1 MRAGGVSVGSGE
13 ERDLT
18 AELSGEASGGSE
30 PVASRRAP
38 RALTLAVLCVTL
50 MIVSLDNTIVNV
62 ALPTLV
68 RELHAS
74 SSQLQWIVDAYAVV
88 LAGLL
93 LVAGSAGDR
102 VGRKWVFMGGL
113 ACFAVGSVAAAYS
126 PTPHW
131 LVAARAVMG
140 AGAAAIMPSTLSI
153 LTNIYRRPGERARAI
168 GIWSGTSGLGI
179 AIGPIVGG
187 WLLAHFWW
195 GSIFFVNLPLAI
207 FGFIAAIWLVPNSR
221 NPSSKRPDHFGA
233 LLSIAGM
240 AALLWGI
247 IEASTR
253 TWTSPLVAIGVAT
266 GLVLLA
272 GFAVWERHCSHPML
286 DLSFFRSR
294 RFSVAIGTMSLVM
307 FALMGLLFVATQYLQ
322 FTLGY
327 TALQSGLRIAP
338 IALVLLVVAPSS
350 SYLVRWI
357 GTKVV
362 VASGMGAVAI
372 GLFLFSRTT
381 VNGSYAD
388 VFPAFM
394 IIGFGTAL
402 VMAPTTESIMGSVP
416 REEAGV
422 ASGTN
427 SASLQL
433 GGALGVA
440 VLGSLLNTRYQDRLT
455 TVLDRYHVPTAAA
468 HYITGSLGG
477 AIAVATKVGGALGHS
492 LVHVANRAFIS
503 GMDLALSIAAIMAVI
518 GAVLVIA
525 LLPARAD
532 RPSPDAAARGERAD
546 VDGGG
551 GARQRNGPKR
561 QRTGAGSENPIRPVK
576 R

>member
-1 MRAGGVSVGSGE
+1 MCAGGVSAGSRQEGE
-13 ERDLT
+13 PTPGDAAATRL
-18 AELSGEASGGSE
+18 E
-30 PVASRRAP
+30 PVASSRAP
-38 RALTLAVLCVTL
+38 RAVTLAVLCVTL
-50 MIVSLDNTIVNV
+50 LIVSLDNTIVNV

-93 LVAGSAGDR
+93 LVAGSVGDR

-113 ACFAVGSVAAAYS
+113 ACFATGSVAAAFS
-126 PTPHW
+126 STPHW
-131 LVAARAVMG
+131 LVGARAVMG

-153 LTNIYRRPGERARAI
+153 LTNIYWRPAERARAI

-207 FGFIAAIWLVPNSR
+207 FGFVAAIWLVPNSH
-221 NPSSKRPDHFGA
+221 NPSSKRPDPIGA
-233 LLSIAGM
+233 VLSVAGM

-247 IEASTR
+247 IQASTR
-253 TWTSPLVAIGVAT
+253 TWASPLVAIGVGT

-272 GFAVWERHCSHPML
+272 GFAAWERHCSHPML

-294 RFSVAIGTMSLVM
+294 RFSVAIGTVSLVI

-327 TALQSGLRIAP
+327 TALQTGLRIAP
-338 IALVLLVVAPSS
+338 IAVILLVVAPAS
-350 SYLVRWI
+350 SYLVRWM

-362 VASGMGAVAI
+362 VGCGMGIVAV

-381 VNGSYAD
+381 VYGSYAD
-388 VFPAFM
+388 IFPVLV

-416 REEAGV
+416 REQAGV

-440 VLGSLLNTRYQDRLT
+440 VLGSVLNTRYQDRLT
-455 TVLDRYHVPTAAA
+455 TVLDRSHVPSAAA
-468 HYITGSLGG
+468 QYITGSLGG
-477 AIAVATKVGGALGHS
+477 AIAVANHIGGALGRA
-492 LVHVANRAFIS
+492 LLAVANRAFVS
-503 GMDLALSIAAIMAVI
+503 GMDLALSI
-518 GAVLVIA
+518 GAVMVVVGAALVIA

-532 RPSPDAAARGERAD
+532 NLPLDNAARTDRKDSATSRD
-546 VDGGG
+546 
-551 GARQRNGPKR
+551 RL
-561 QRTGAGSENPIRPVK
+561 
-576 R
+576 

>member
-1 MRAGGVSVGSGE
+1 MQAYGFSAGSDDDQGSIAEVSGTAADGADSG
-13 ERDLT
+13 
-18 AELSGEASGGSE
+18 
-30 PVASRRAP
+30 ASRRIP
-38 RALTLAVLCVTL
+38 RGLTLAVLCITL
-50 MIVSLDNTIVNV
+50 LIVSLDNTIVNV

-93 LVAGSAGDR
+93 LVAGSTGDR
-102 VGRKWVFMGGL
+102 FGRKWVFMTGL
-113 ACFAVGSVAAAYS
+113 ACFAVGSVAAAFS
-126 PTPHW
+126 ATPHW
-131 LVAARAVMG
+131 LIATRAIMG
-140 AGAAAIMPSTLSI
+140 AGAAMIMPSTLSI
-153 LTNIYRRPGERARAI
+153 LTNIYRKPEERARAI

-187 WLLAHFWW
+187 WLLAHYWW

-207 FGFIAAIWLVPNSR
+207 LGFVAAIWFVPNSR
-221 NPSSKRPDHFGA
+221 NPSTKRPDPVGA

-240 AALLWGI
+240 SLLIWGI

-253 TWTSPLVAIGVAT
+253 TWSSPLVAVGVGT
-266 GLVLLA
+266 GLALLA
-272 GFAVWERHCSHPML
+272 GFAGWERHCSHPML
-286 DLSFFRSR
+286 ELSFFRSR
-294 RFSVAIGTMSLVM
+294 RFSVAIGTVSLVI

-327 TALQSGLRIAP
+327 TPLQTGIRIAP
-338 IALVLLVVAPSS
+338 IALVLVVVAPMS
-350 SYLVRWI
+350 SYLVRWL

-362 VASGMGAVAI
+362 VAFGMGAVAI
-372 GLFLFSRTT
+372 GMFLFAQTT
-381 VNGSYAD
+381 VGGSYAD

-440 VLGSLLNTRYQDRLT
+440 VLGSLLNTRYQNRLAAA
-455 TVLDRYHVPTAAA
+455 LNHYPVPTAAA
-468 HYITGSLGG
+468 RFMTGSLGG
-477 AIAVATKVGGALGHS
+477 AIAVANHIGGSVGRALVG
-492 LVHVANRAFIS
+492 VANSAFVS
-503 GMDLALSIAAIMAVI
+503 GMDLAFTI
-518 GAVLVIA
+518 GAASAVVGTILVIA

-532 RPSPDAAARGERAD
+532 NESADSTMRGRQ
-546 VDGGG
+546 VG
-551 GARQRNGPKR
+551 GAQGHNDE
-561 QRTGAGSENPIRPVK
+561 TA
-576 R
+576 